1 MKPTFSITNA
11 ITAALTRIERARGFL
26 EAASLSKDW
35 VLAMG
40 ERALV
45 LEAHHTTHIEGTRLT
60 LDQSERLMAGEAV
73 PEANPDDARELLNYR
88 LAFEFVSEYLQRNQ
102 PSFTSTRSQSHAG
115 LWRPSGGR
123 EWPHGSGKAVH
134 AREKG
139 KAMTL

>member
-60 LDQSERLMAGEAV
+60 LDQSERLMAGDTADAAAVAGHLAGCEAC
-73 PEANPDDARELLNYR
+73 AAELLR
-88 LAFEFVSEYLQRNQ
+88 LAAESVGR
-102 PSFTSTRSQSHAG
+102 AG
-115 LWRPSGGR
+115 GDAIGG
-123 EWPHGSGKAVH
+123 
-134 AREKG
+134 
-139 KAMTL
+139 

>member
-60 LDQSERLMAGEAV
+60 LDQSELFFRQQAGFIALPISHEGIDQV
-73 PEANPDDARELLNYR
+73 VDMIGQLRMIIP
-88 LAFEFVSEYLQRNQ
+88 Q
-102 PSFTSTRSQSHAG
+102 PFSSVCQFLPPAG
-115 LWRPSGGR
+115 LNAGQGCVRLR
-123 EWPHGSGKAVH
+123 NA
-134 AREKG
+134 
-139 KAMTL
+139 